1 MALELNRSRALL
13 ERATRLMPGGVNS
26 PVRAF
31 KSVGGTP
38 PFIREARGAWLTDED
53 GNRYVDYCGS
63 WGPAILGHAHPEV
76 VAAVCEAAARGT
88 SFGAPTAAEVDMA
101 EAVRRFYPSIE
112 MMRMVSSGTE
122 ACMSVLRLARGVT
135 GRDGIVKFEGCY
147 HGHADSLLVKAGS
160 GAATFGVPTSPGVP
174 ADVVKHTWTLPYNDA
189 DALTRLFMT
198 HGEQLACVIVEP
210 VAGNMGCVPPTA
222 AFIDALT
229 SVPKAHGALLIF
241 DEVMTGFRVA
251 RGGAQA
257 HFGVDPDL
265 TCLGKVVGGGLPVG
279 VFGGKARYMESI
291 SPTGPIYQGGTLSG
305 NPLATAAGLTT
316 LRLLEQPGV
325 FEAAVE
331 TTKAVADGLRA
342 LAAELGVAV
351 QVQQIGTMFTV
362 FFSAVPVTDFADAA
376 RCDHAKFGRFH
387 GAMLARGVYLPP
399 SGYEACFVSTAHG
412 ADEVKRT
419 LAAAR
424 EALVAA

>member
-1 MALELNRSRALL
+1 
-13 ERATRLMPGGVNS
+13 
-26 PVRAF
+26 
-31 KSVGGTP
+31 
-38 PFIREARGAWLTDED
+38 
-53 GNRYVDYCGS
+53 
-63 WGPAILGHAHPEV
+63 
-76 VAAVCEAAARGT
+76 
-88 SFGAPTAAEVDMA
+88 
-101 EAVRRFYPSIE
+101 